1 MHKCIKKRL
10 KENIIITCLPL
21 DFEIHGKKF
30 GFYSTEN

>member
-10 KENIIITCLPL
+10 KENIITCLPL